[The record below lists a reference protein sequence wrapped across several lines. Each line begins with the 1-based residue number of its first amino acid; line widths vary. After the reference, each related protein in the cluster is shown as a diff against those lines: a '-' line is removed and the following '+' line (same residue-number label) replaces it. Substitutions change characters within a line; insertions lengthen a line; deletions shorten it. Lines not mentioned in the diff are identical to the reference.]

1 MNRKESRKYYEA
13 TWPSWNLKNFH
24 TKTAEYTIFKNTNN
38 VFIKIYM
45 LSHITNLKLKRIE
58 SHKKY
63 YMAVVCTIT
72 SNNNWKKSHGLWF

>member
-1 MNRKESRKYYEA
+1 MNRKESRKHYAA

-45 LSHITNLKLKRIE
+45 LSHI
-58 SHKKY
+58 
-63 YMAVVCTIT
+63 
-72 SNNNWKKSHGLWF
+72 KKSQVEKKWIAQKVLYGCCMHNH